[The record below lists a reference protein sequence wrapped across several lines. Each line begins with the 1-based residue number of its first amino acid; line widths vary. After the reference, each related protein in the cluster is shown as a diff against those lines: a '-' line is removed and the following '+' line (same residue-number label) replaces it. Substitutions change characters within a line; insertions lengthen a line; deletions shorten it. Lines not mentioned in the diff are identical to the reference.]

1 MWLLYAR
8 APVPDAPHWPG
19 RRLLAVV
26 DALVWPGL
34 IAAMVSS
41 SSLQT
46 GVVGSMTLALCT
58 VCSVRRCMR
67 ALWHN
72 ERYQFT
78 TWRCGVPLAM
88 LIALGAALKLAVA

>member
-1 MWLLYAR
+1 MWFLYAR
-8 APVPDAPHWPG
+8 AQVPDAPYWPG

-34 IAAMVSS
+34 IAAMVGD

-46 GVVGSMTLALCT
+46 GGVGSMTLALCM
-58 VCSVRRCMR
+58 VCGVRRCMR

-78 TWRCGVPLAM
+78 TWRWGLPLAT
-88 LIALGAALKLAVA
+88 LITLGAALKLAVA